1 MIFDHNSPEYR
12 RKWESMGLSNRYNG
26 AFYYSKEIVKNIIP
40 NVKTDRNWVTLNI
53 VGEAYDH
60 SIIFIHNNLNPDH
73 YDWLEAYD
81 DLVLVCGIPE
91 TCEKV
96 AHLGQPIY
104 LPLSVD
110 VKYVEQFK
118 TPKTRKKAYI
128 GRQYKRRGKWFD
140 LDVEYI
146 EGLPRELFLKC
157 VAEYEQVYAVGRA
170 AIEAKILGCEILP
183 YDDRFPDP
191 DRWVVF
197 DNLEAARYLQ
207 MELDKIDKGGN
218 YEN

>member
-1 MIFDHNSPEYR
+1 MIIDHNHPLYR
-12 RKWESMGLSNRYNG
+12 EKWESMRKANRWNG

-40 NVKTDRNWVTLNI
+40 NIRTDRNWVTLNI
-53 VGEAYDH
+53 RGEAYDH
-60 SIIFIHNNLNPDH
+60 SIIFIHNNLNPNH
-73 YDWLEAYD
+73 YDWLEDYD

-96 AHLGQPIY
+96 AHLGKAIY

-110 VKYVEQFK
+110 VAYVEQFK
-118 TPKTRKKAYI
+118 LPKTREKAYI
-128 GRQYKRRGKWFD
+128 GRPSKRRGVWFD

-157 VAEYEQVYAVGRA
+157 VAEYRKVYAVGRA

-183 YDDRFPDP
+183 YDERFPNP
-191 DRWVVF
+191 AIWKIM
-197 DNLEAARYLQ
+197 DNSEAVDILQ
-207 MELDKIDKGGN
+207 EKLDAIDGR
-218 YEN
+218 

>member
-1 MIFDHNSPEYR
+1 MIIDHDHPKYR
-12 RKWESMGLSNRYNG
+12 EKWESMRKSNRYNG

-53 VGEAYDH
+53 IGEAYDH
-60 SIIFIHNNLNPDH
+60 SIVFIHNNLNPDH
-73 YDWLEAYD
+73 YDWLSD
-81 DLVLVCGIPE
+81 FSDLVLVCGIPE

-96 AHLGQPIY
+96 AHLGKTIY

-118 TPKTRKKAYI
+118 VPKTRKKAYV
-128 GRQYKRRGKWFD
+128 GRPSKRRGVYFD

-157 VAEYEQVYAVGRA
+157 VAQYEQVYAVGRA
-170 AIEAKILGCEILP
+170 AIEAKILGCDILP

-191 DRWVVF
+191 SRWVVF
-197 DNLEAARYLQ
+197 DNSEAARYLQ
-207 MELDKIDKGGN
+207 TELNKIDKGGKDE
-218 YEN
+218 Y

>member
-1 MIFDHNSPEYR
+1 MIIDHDYPKYR
-12 RKWESMGLSNRYNG
+12 EKWETISKSNRYNG

-40 NVKTDRNWVTLNI
+40 NVNTDRNWVTLNI
-53 VGEAYDH
+53 IGEAYDH
-60 SIIFIHNNLNPDH
+60 SIVFIHNNLNPDH
-73 YDWLEAYD
+73 YDWLSD
-81 DLVLVCGIPE
+81 FSDLVLVCGIPE

-96 AHLGQPIY
+96 AHLGKTIY

-118 TPKTRKKAYI
+118 VPKTRKKAYV
-128 GRQYKRRGKWFD
+128 GRPSKRRGVYFD

-157 VAEYEQVYAVGRA
+157 VAQYEQVYAVGRA
-170 AIEAKILGCEILP
+170 AIEAKILGCDILP

-191 DRWVVF
+191 SRWVVF
-197 DNLEAARYLQ
+197 DNSEAARYLQ
-207 MELDKIDKGGN
+207 MELNKIDKGGKDE
-218 YEN
+218 Y

>member
-1 MIFDHNSPEYR
+1 MIIDHDHPKYR
-12 RKWESMGLSNRYNG
+12 EKWETISKSNRYNG

-40 NVKTDRNWVTLNI
+40 NVNTDRNWVTLNI
-53 VGEAYDH
+53 IGEAYDH
-60 SIIFIHNNLNPDH
+60 SIVFIHNNLNPDH
-73 YDWLEAYD
+73 YDWLSDYS

-96 AHLGQPIY
+96 AHLGKTIY

-118 TPKTRKKAYI
+118 VPKTRKKAYV
-128 GRQYKRRGKWFD
+128 GRPSKRRGVYFD

-157 VAEYEQVYAVGRA
+157 VAQYEQVYAVGRA
-170 AIEAKILGCEILP
+170 AIEAKILGCDILP

-191 DRWVVF
+191 SRWVVF
-197 DNLEAARYLQ
+197 DNSEAARYLQ
-207 MELDKIDKGGN
+207 IELNKIDKGGKDE
-218 YEN
+218 Y